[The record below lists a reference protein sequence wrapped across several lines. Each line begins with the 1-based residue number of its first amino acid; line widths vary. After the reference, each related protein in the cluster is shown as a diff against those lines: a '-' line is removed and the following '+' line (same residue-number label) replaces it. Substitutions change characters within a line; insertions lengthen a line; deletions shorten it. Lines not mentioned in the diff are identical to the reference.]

1 MTKKVLTVVG
11 TRPNFIKITQ
21 LKNEINKLKG
31 IIDLKIVHTG
41 QHTDDKMSTIFFNQ
55 FKLDKPDFFLNIDG
69 KTQASQLAQI
79 ILGLE
84 NIIVEFKPDLVIV
97 VGDVTST
104 LAGALAANKCGVKIA
119 HLESG
124 LRSNDRSMPEEI
136 NRILTDKITD
146 IYFVTEQSGYDNL
159 IAEGRSEKQ
168 VKFVGNTMIDTLVAF
183 KENINASTILKELK
197 VEPKAYVLVT
207 MHRPATVDN
216 KDGLEK
222 LHEIFER
229 ISEKYKIVFPAH
241 PRTKQNIEKFGL
253 TDKYSKLAITFCEP
267 LDYFSFQK
275 LVADSKFV
283 LTDSGGI
290 QEETTFLQVP
300 CITLRP
306 NTERPITATLGSNT
320 LCDLNFENIINL
332 VSQIES
338 GNYKKGEIPKLWDG
352 KATERVVKILESEL

>member
-1 MTKKVLTVVG
+1 MIKKVLVVVG

-21 LKNEINKLKG
+21 LKKIAKTFSNFEI
-31 IIDLKIVHTG
+31 KIVHTG
-41 QHTDDKMSTIFFNQ
+41 QHTDDKMSAIFFEQ
-55 FKLDKPDFFLNIDG
+55 FQLDTPDFFLNIDG

-84 NIIVEFKPDLVIV
+84 NIITDYKPSLVMV

-124 LRSNDRSMPEEI
+124 LRSNDRTMPEEI
-136 NRILTDKITD
+136 NRILTDEITD
-146 IYFVTEQSGYDNL
+146 LYFVTEQSGYDNL
-159 IAEGRSEKQ
+159 IAEGRKEKQ

-183 KENINASTILKELK
+183 NQNIHSSAILQQLN
-197 VEPKAYVLVT
+197 VQAQQYVLVT
-207 MHRPATVDN
+207 MHRPATVDSL
-216 KDGLEK
+216 DGLQK
-222 LHEIFER
+222 MLSVFKH

-253 TDKYSKLAITFCEP
+253 AHDFAQLQITFCEP

-306 NTERPITATLGSNT
+306 NTERPITATLGTNT
-320 LCDLNFENIINL
+320 LCDLNIENIFNL
-332 VSQIES
+332 IRQIENS
-338 GNYKKGEIPKLWDG
+338 TYKKGAIPKLWDG
-352 KATERVVKILESEL
+352 KATERVIAELQNFIS

>member
-21 LKNEINKLKG
+21 LKKEAAKSNGALE
-31 IIDLKIVHTG
+31 LKIVHTG
-41 QHTDDKMSTIFFNQ
+41 QHTDDKMSAIFFQQ
-55 FKLDKPDFFLNIDG
+55 FQLDKPDFFLNIDG

-84 NIIVEFKPDLVIV
+84 KIITEFKPDLVMV

-104 LAGALAANKCGVKIA
+104 LAGALAANKCSVKIA

-124 LRSNDRSMPEEI
+124 LRSNDRTMPEEI
-136 NRILTDKITD
+136 NRILTDEITD

-159 IAEGRSEKQ
+159 IAEGRKESQ

-183 KENINASTILKELK
+183 KENIHSSTILKQLNVSE
-197 VEPKAYVLVT
+197 KAYVLVT

-253 TDKYSKLAITFCEP
+253 ADKYEKLHITFCEP

-306 NTERPITATLGSNT
+306 NTERPITATLGTNT

-332 VSQIES
+332 VNQIENGS
-338 GNYKKGEIPKLWDG
+338 YKKGEIPKLWDG
-352 KATERVVKILESEL
+352 KATERVIEALLTEF

>member
-21 LKNEINKLKG
+21 LKNECNKLNG
-31 IIDLKIVHTG
+31 ALELKIVHTG
-41 QHTDDKMSTIFFNQ
+41 QHSDDKMSAIFFNQ

-84 NIIVEFKPDLVIV
+84 QIILDYKPDLVMV

-104 LAGALAANKCGVKIA
+104 LAGALAANKCGVRIA

-124 LRSNDRSMPEEI
+124 LRSNDRTMPEEI
-136 NRILTDKITD
+136 NRILTDEITD

-159 IAEGRSEKQ
+159 IAEGRNENKI
-168 VKFVGNTMIDTLVAF
+168 KFVGNTMIDTLVAF
-183 KENINASTILKELK
+183 TENIHSSDILNQLN
-197 VEPKAYVLVT
+197 VSSKAYVLVT

-216 KDGLEK
+216 KEGLEK
-222 LHEIFER
+222 LHEVFER

-253 TDKYSKLAITFCEP
+253 TEKYATLNITFCEP

-275 LVADSKFV
+275 LVADSK
-283 LTDSGGI
+283 
-290 QEETTFLQVP
+290 
-300 CITLRP
+300 
-306 NTERPITATLGSNT
+306 
-320 LCDLNFENIINL
+320 
-332 VSQIES
+332 
-338 GNYKKGEIPKLWDG
+338 
-352 KATERVVKILESEL
+352 

>member
-21 LKNEINKLKG
+21 LKNEVNKLNG
-31 IIDLKIVHTG
+31 ALDLKIVHTG
-41 QHTDDKMSTIFFNQ
+41 QHTDDKMSTIFFSQ
-55 FKLDKPDFFLNIDG
+55 FKLDKPDYFLTIDG
-69 KTQASQLAQI
+69 KSQASQLGQI
-79 ILGLE
+79 IIELE
-84 NIIVEFKPDLVIV
+84 KIILNFKPDLVMV

-124 LRSNDRSMPEEI
+124 LRSNDRTMPEEI
-136 NRILTDKITD
+136 NRILTDEITD
-146 IYFVTEQSGYDNL
+146 LYFVTEQSGYDNL
-159 IAEGRSEKQ
+159 LQEGRNQNQ

-183 KENINASTILKELK
+183 SKDIDSAEILNQLD
-197 VEPKAYVLVT
+197 VLPQSYVLVT

-216 KDGLEK
+216 KEGLEK
-222 LHEIFER
+222 LREIFER

-241 PRTKQNIEKFGL
+241 PRTKQNIEKFEL
-253 TDKYSKLAITFCEP
+253 TEKYAKLNITFCEP

-275 LVADSKFV
+275 LVAKSKFV

-306 NTERPITATLGSNT
+306 NTERPITATLGTNT
-320 LCDLNFENIINL
+320 LCDLNFENIISLIN
-332 VSQIES
+332 QIEN
-338 GNYKKGEIPKLWDG
+338 GTYKKGEIPKLWDG
-352 KATERVVKILESEL
+352 KATERVVQELLNF